1 MLDLEEI
8 TGANEQDNILVQ
20 HFAIE
25 KKYEENLSKTNQNKS
40 GLIYWY
46 SLFAFQ
52 ALLIKILR
60 MDIV

>member
-25 KKYEENLSKTNQNKS
+25 KKYEENLSKTHQNKS
-40 GLIYWY
+40 GLIYWS
-46 SLFAFQ
+46 SLFA
-52 ALLIKILR
+52 L
-60 MDIV
+60 